1 MLKAS
6 TGTKDP
12 LVILDF
18 AKDWRFA
25 EVRLLSVLL

>member
-18 AKDWRFA
+18 GQDWRF
-25 EVRLLSVLL
+25 EKVGLLR